1 MTSYQ
6 FMLSV
11 LWKWMIIQET
21 VDMCFFYG
29 CADWNHKE
37 ARSSPRTFW
46 ELVMK
51 FFCQGMEEAM
61 QLWHYIGD
69 FRNERGSNLEHGVFQ
84 IHVCMNLFCCV
95 EPLHL
100 SQAFKLHCLC
110 WNSCLRC
117 LLVCVDWNQMFL
129 LGGWHSF
136 FIFMRFWVQF
146 LVQRLAIINRFFLSS
161 FLLLQRFRTVKVVDI
176 PEVLAVSIRVSFEE
190 TDSTYLHNDTFCY
203 FDMVWYSEDCVVD
216 VKCPESHS
224 LMKVSSG
231 FPESLQML
239 GWYLKL

>member
-1 MTSYQ
+1 MAQSDKFQHQLHQHYRCHLRFTNYNVQIPHLCLLHFICFIVSSEMFKYMTSYQ

-29 CADWNHKE
+29 CADCNHKE

-46 ELVMK
+46 ELMK

-61 QLWHYIGD
+61 QLWHYIGG
-69 FRNERGSNLEHGVFQ
+69 FRNERGSNLKHGVFQ
-84 IHVCMNLFCCV
+84 IHVYMNLFCCV

-110 WNSCLRC
+110 WNSYLRC
-117 LLVCVDWNQMFL
+117 LLVSVDWNRMFL

-146 LVQRLAIINRFFLSS
+146 LVQRLAIINRFFL
-161 FLLLQRFRTVKVVDI
+161 
-176 PEVLAVSIRVSFEE
+176 
-190 TDSTYLHNDTFCY
+190 
-203 FDMVWYSEDCVVD
+203 
-216 VKCPESHS
+216 
-224 LMKVSSG
+224 
-231 FPESLQML
+231 
-239 GWYLKL
+239 